1 MDEANEKFSIQYN
14 EEFCGFTD
22 HIMSDS
28 HYVEGY
34 GGMVMCPG
42 ANTKFWYREWD
53 GKAPSSYIL
62 RKQMGNVRNRLVI
75 LPQGGFR
82 YYQRSAS
89 RHVERKTSQ

>member
-42 ANTKFWYREWD
+42 ANTKFWYRE
-53 GKAPSSYIL
+53 
-62 RKQMGNVRNRLVI
+62 
-75 LPQGGFR
+75 
-82 YYQRSAS
+82 
-89 RHVERKTSQ
+89 